1 MDQKA
6 TVATPTPR
14 VAELEAKR
22 EMVRTIM
29 GGTDSIRAACL
40 KYIPRHPAEDVSVYK
55 ARITGTFLDNFVCQ
69 QIEKANGKLF
79 SKPAVVDDVAAEIE
93 PLINDID
100 RQGNALHPF
109 LMEVGK
115 RAFQDGISFVFVD
128 LPAPPEG
135 GVQTLAE
142 EKALG
147 MRPYA
152 AHVVPSSILE
162 ARPEMIDGVATLT
175 RVRIMETVTEPDG
188 EWGYKS
194 FDQVRVWIREKV
206 MTEKGPDVLVRW
218 ELYRKEGDRKEWVM
232 VDQGATSFKRI
243 HLYPFYTNRVG
254 FCEGEPPFQATAER
268 TIEHVVKKSEHSFS
282 LTMSAFCMFTAVG
295 VPEGWRLSIGPANT
309 HTCTNP
315 DAKFGIMETSG
326 TAVESL
332 EKAIAAIE
340 SRIEA
345 AGVNLRVENA
355 GEVTATAAA
364 LDSED
369 THCGLK
375 AVAQGFGDSASQ
387 VLAAFAEIMEKDPS
401 TAGTVK
407 VNDDFGAKKGS
418 DAGLVEIGKA
428 VALGVL
434 SNQSWIRIMMDRKEL
449 PEDFDI
455 KVNAEELASEGPP
468 LGMLGGSEDAGA
480 TA

>member
-29 GGTDSIRAACL
+29 GGTDSIRAACN

-55 ARITGTFLDNFVCQ
+55 ARITGTFLDNFVGQ

-79 SKPAVVDDVAAEIE
+79 SKPAVVDDVSAEIE
-93 PLINDID
+93 PLIADID

-128 LPAPPEG
+128 LPAPPKG

-162 ARPEMIDGVATLT
+162 ARPEMINGVATLV
-175 RVRIMETVTEPDG
+175 RVRIMETVTEADG

-194 FDQVRVWIREKV
+194 FDQVRVWILDP
-206 MTEKGPDVLVRW
+206 GPVVRW
-218 ELYRKEGDRKEWVM
+218 ELYRQDGALKEWTKHSDGV
-232 VDQGATSFKRI
+232 TSFKRI

-268 TIEHVVKKSEHSFS
+268 TIEHVNAKSEHSFALS
-282 LTMSAFCMFTAVG
+282 MCCFGMYTAVG
-295 VPEGWRLSIGPANT
+295 VPSDWQLMVGPAKT

-315 DAKFGIMETSG
+315 DAKFGVLETTG
-326 TAVESL
+326 KGVELS

-375 AVAQGFGDSASQ
+375 AVAQGFSDSASQ
-387 VLAAFAEIMEKDPS
+387 VLAAFAEIMGKDPA
-401 TAGTVK
+401 TAGTVR
-407 VNDDFGAKKGS
+407 VNDDFGARKGS
-418 DAGLVEIGKA
+418 DSGLVEVGKA
-428 VALGVL
+428 RALGDISRRNYLQVL
-434 SNQSWIRIMMDRKEL
+434 MWRGEL

-455 KVNAEELASEGPP
+455 DKNNEELSSEGPA
-468 LGMLGGSEDAGA
+468 LGMMETSQGETGNASK
-480 TA
+480 

>member
-55 ARITGTFLDNFVCQ
+55 ARITGTFLDNFVGQ
-69 QIEKANGKLF
+69 QIDKANGKLF
-79 SKPAVVDDVAAEIE
+79 SKPAVVDDAAADIK
-93 PLINDID
+93 PLIDDID

-142 EKALG
+142 EKAFG

-152 AHVVPSSILE
+152 AHVLPSSILE
-162 ARPEMIDGVATLT
+162 ARPEMINGVATLV
-175 RVRIMETVTEPDG
+175 RVRIMETVTEAEG

-194 FDQVRVWIREKV
+194 FDQVRVWIREEV
-206 MTEKGPDVLVRW
+206 MTEKGPAVLVRW
-218 ELYRKEGDRKEWVM
+218 ELYRKDGALKEWVK
-232 VDQGATSFKRI
+232 VDEGATSFKRI
-243 HLYPFYTNRVG
+243 HLYPFYSNRVG
-254 FCEGEPPFQATAER
+254 FCEGEPPFQDTAER
-268 TIEHVVKKSEHSFS
+268 TIEHVNAKSEHKFALSMCCFGMY
-282 LTMSAFCMFTAVG
+282 TGVG
-295 VPEGWRLSIGPANT
+295 VPEGWQLMVGPAKT

-315 DAKFGIMETSG
+315 DAKFGVLETTG
-326 TAVESL
+326 KGVELS

-387 VLAAFAEIMEKDPS
+387 VLAAFAEIMGKDPA

-407 VNDDFGAKKGS
+407 VNDDFGARKGS
-418 DAGLVEIGKA
+418 DSGLVEVGKA
-428 VALGVL
+428 RALGDISRRNHLQVL
-434 SNQSWIRIMMDRKEL
+434 MWRGEL
-449 PEDFDI
+449 PEDFNLDE
-455 KVNAEELASEGPP
+455 NDEELSSEGKA
-468 LGMLGGSEDAGA
+468 LGMI
-480 TA
+480 

>member
-14 VAELEAKR
+14 VEELEAKR

-29 GGTDSIRAACL
+29 GGTDAIRAACL
-40 KYIPRHPAEDVSVYK
+40 KYIPRHPAEEVSVYK
-55 ARITGTFLDNFVCQ
+55 ARITGTFLDNFVGQ

-79 SKPAVVDDVAAEIE
+79 SKPAVVDDAAAELE
-93 PLINDID
+93 PLIADID

-128 LPAPPEG
+128 LPAPPKPGTVVTKE
-135 GVQTLAE
+135 E

-152 AHVVPSSILE
+152 AHVIPSSILE
-162 ARPEMIDGVATLT
+162 ALHEMISGVATLT

-188 EWGYKS
+188 EWGSKS
-194 FDQVRVWIREKV
+194 FEQVRVWYRDP
-206 MTEKGPDVLVRW
+206 GPVVRW
-218 ELYRKEGDRKEWVM
+218 ELYRREGDRKEWVM
-232 VDQGATSFKRI
+232 VDEGVTSFKRI

-254 FCEGEPPFQATAER
+254 FCEGEPPFQDTAER
-268 TIEHVVKKSEHSFS
+268 TIEHVNAKSEHSFALS
-282 LTMSAFCMFTAVG
+282 MCCFGMYTAVG
-295 VPEGWRLSIGPANT
+295 VPPDPEFRLRVGPAKT

-315 DAKFGIMETSG
+315 DAKFGVLETTG
-326 TAVESL
+326 KGVELS

-375 AVAQGFGDSASQ
+375 AVAQGFSDSASQ
-387 VLAAFAEIMEKDPS
+387 VLAAFAEIMGIDPGK
-401 TAGTVK
+401 AGTVK
-407 VNDDFGAKKGS
+407 VNDDFGVRKGS
-418 DAGLVEIGKA
+418 DSGLVEVGKA
-428 VALGVL
+428 RALGDISRRNYL
-434 SNQSWIRIMMDRKEL
+434 QELIRRGEL
-449 PEDFDI
+449 AEDFDI
-455 KVNAEELASEGPP
+455 DANSEELSAEGPA
-468 LGMLGGSEDAGA
+468 LGMLGGGEDAGV
-480 TA
+480 TT